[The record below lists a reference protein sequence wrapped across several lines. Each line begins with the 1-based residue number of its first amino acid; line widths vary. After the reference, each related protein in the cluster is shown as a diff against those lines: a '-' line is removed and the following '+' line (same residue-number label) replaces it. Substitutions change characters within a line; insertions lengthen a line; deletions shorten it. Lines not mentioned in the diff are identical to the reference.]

1 MGEGG
6 INPEYFLYRMKWWE
20 VQHFINGY
28 NRRKRNEWMTTRH
41 LEYMIVRLFGN
52 KNDANYP
59 DTPED
64 LYPFSW
70 ENTDDQVSE
79 DDIVSAY
86 ELIRQENEK
95 NNGNNHSLLCDS
107 RGTQGDDSSD

>member
-1 MGEGG
+1 
-6 INPEYFLYRMKWWE
+6 
-20 VQHFINGY
+20 
-28 NRRKRNEWMTTRH
+28 MTTRH

-70 ENTDDQVSE
+70 EDTDDQASE

-95 NNGNNHSLLCDS
+95 NNGNNNSLFCDS
-107 RGTQGDDSSD
+107 GGAQCDDCSD